1 MHAHPAGLVAG
12 LVAKKITSLDRKLL
26 FKDSTFFD
34 VPEDFNTREEPGE
47 EQALMEDEKEAAV

>member
-1 MHAHPAGLVAG
+1 MAG
-12 LVAKKITSLDRKLL
+12 LVAKKITVLDRKLL